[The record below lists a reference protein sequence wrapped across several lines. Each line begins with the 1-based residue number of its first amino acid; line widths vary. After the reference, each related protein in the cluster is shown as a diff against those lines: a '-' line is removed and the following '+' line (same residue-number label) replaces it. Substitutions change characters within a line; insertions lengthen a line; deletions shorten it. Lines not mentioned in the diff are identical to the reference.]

1 MSQYANAA
9 DVLPKELLEKIRQYH
24 RVMLYIPDDR
34 NRDDTKKFVLSM
46 FKNGI
51 PSSEIS
57 MLSRLTKR
65 RVNQIIQSYR
75 GRKNKK
81 DEIHAEN

>member
-1 MSQYANAA
+1 MKVENMSQYANAV

-24 RVMLYIPDDR
+24 RGMLYIPDDR

-57 MLSRLTKR
+57 MLSGLTKR
-65 RVNQIIQSYR
+65 RVNQIIQDHRS
-75 GRKNKK
+75 KK
-81 DEIHAEN
+81 YER